1 MEQFQKFAESGFVK
15 GKKMGFDEL
24 EIFMLRSKSLGVTV
38 RNGKAEETNLSDIK
52 GVGLRGIKDKRW
64 GYAYTADFSPQGL
77 QYLLE
82 EALRN
87 TAYSDID
94 EFAALPQK
102 QQGYAP
108 LGLYDSTMEAL
119 SLDAKIELALQAEQA
134 AKNGDKRVAQVDK
147 ASYTEG
153 ESQVWIANTK
163 GIMAYEKNTACS
175 LSCVAIGE
183 DNLGRDSGYGIDQ
196 AVWVCEL
203 NPNKVGEEAAMR
215 ATRLLSAKSLS
226 NMTCDIILPAETAVD
241 FLEMIAGSF
250 SGESVLKGRSMFKQV
265 GDMIASPLVNIVD
278 DATLPKGLGS
288 SEFDGEGVKTQR
300 TILVQEGVLK
310 GYLYDT
316 KTALEA
322 NTTSTGNG
330 MRGSYRTAPYI
341 ANSNYY
347 LLPGHTKEND
357 MIAMSEKAVMIT
369 DILGGHTANPITGDF
384 SFGIAGLLIENGKIV
399 CPIRGATMA
408 GNFKDIFKNI
418 DMLGD
423 NLTFFGSIG
432 APSIRV
438 KNVRISG

>member
-1 MEQFQKFAESGFVK
+1 MKQFQKFAETGFIK
-15 GKKMGFDEL
+15 GKKLGFDEM
-24 EIFMLRSKSLGVTV
+24 EIFVLRSKSLGITV
-38 RNGKAEETNLSDIK
+38 KNAKAEETNLSDIQ
-52 GVGLRGIKDKRW
+52 GIGLRGIKDKRW

-77 QYLLE
+77 TYLLE

-102 QQGYAP
+102 QQRYIS
-108 LGLYDSTMEAL
+108 LGLYDTTMEAV
-119 SLDAKIELALQAEQA
+119 SLDEKIELALQAEQI
-134 AKNGDKRVAQVDK
+134 AKSSDKRVVQIDK

-153 ESQVWIANTK
+153 ESQVWIANTN
-163 GIMAYEKNTACS
+163 GIVAYEKNTACS

-183 DNLGRDSGYGIDQ
+183 DNRGRDSGYGIDQ
-196 AVWVCEL
+196 AVWMQEL
-203 NPNKVGEEAAMR
+203 NPHKVGKDAAMR

-250 SGESVLKGRSMFKQV
+250 SGESVLKGRSMFKNI
-265 GDMIASPLVNIVD
+265 GEMIASPLVNIID
-278 DATLPKGLGS
+278 DGALAKRLGS
-288 SEFDGEGVKTQR
+288 SKFDGEGVATQR
-300 TILVQEGVLK
+300 TVLVQEGALN

-316 KTALEA
+316 KTALES
-322 NTTSTGNG
+322 NTASTGNG

-347 LLPGHTKEND
+347 LLPGVTKGED
-357 MIAMSEKAVMIT
+357 IIAMSENAVVVT

-384 SFGIAGLLIENGKIV
+384 SFGIAGLLVEKGQV
-399 CPIRGATMA
+399 VYPVRGATMA

-418 DMLGD
+418 DLVGD
-423 NLTFFGSIG
+423 DLTFFGSIG
-432 APSIRV
+432 APTIRV